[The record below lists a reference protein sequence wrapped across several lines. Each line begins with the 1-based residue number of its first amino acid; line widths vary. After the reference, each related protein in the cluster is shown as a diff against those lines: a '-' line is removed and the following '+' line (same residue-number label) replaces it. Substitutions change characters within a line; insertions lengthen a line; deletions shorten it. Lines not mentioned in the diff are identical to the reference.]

1 MICPKCGRPVT
12 ESAVICP
19 GCDFIL
25 DSGFLGEE
33 VLDEEK
39 DLRPGR
45 GGIEPA
51 VFNLADAVILGDIDE
66 GGQNFETSDTG
77 FHIKEST
84 GARLYVSGRSQALMA
99 PDAIPARVSGQT
111 LHDLRLTPFE
121 RHILNFIDGE
131 RPVEAIK
138 RETGLDDV
146 EVKTGLATLADKG
159 VIRVVGRALVEIIPM
174 EKRKE
179 RRSGK
184 KDRMRREL
192 VGAVAMVGGESDQA
206 IEDAFRTQTSIPVPD
221 FDGPRPPRQ
230 PLHRPETDVFHKL
243 LEDSAAD
250 GSPAPSA
257 RREKTVAPHIRSMT
271 VDPEHA
277 SFLDSSEPDS
287 LDLDLQR
294 VLDDKGDLAENP
306 DRPAAARTHLVDDG
320 VFSSESDGFD
330 DFGDASGLSL
340 DSGSESDL
348 RPAPPLDRDL
358 SSDLSE
364 TGSAPDLKA
373 NAKYDEDGRPKP
385 SSPFSELDAE
395 EGDDNIFDEETA
407 GALPKDLQKSDA
419 LSFNDE
425 FTAGTVARMN
435 KSAIHRLANSE
446 IDQLSVD
453 DDDDEPKEN
462 AKRKPLLQ
470 RPEPTRAVLN
480 PMSDSLSGLL
490 SDDGAS
496 DAQLA
501 EAADALQTPPAEDLA
516 LPIAR
521 QATQI
526 SAIPASLLSE
536 SVDNF
541 TDSAYSEIYDDLSSE
556 EGSSEEEPGPLH
568 PSSFAVERH
577 DIPDRASTGPRDETT
592 GLHAFAK
599 LERARGEIQDAQK
612 AEAIDPSAAD
622 GDDDQQSLASI
633 LEPAPSPAGPRV
645 SSANGDSL
653 EPPED
658 EDHNAG
664 GLPSSLLGDSFAAD
678 EDALDAA
685 PFRSAED
692 FEEASI
698 ETPPPDDIL
707 SDDGAL
713 ADVQQDEGDASIEDA
728 CDASPPSSWDALDDA
743 ALDDDALDDD
753 GNRPPAHRR
762 GTEAVELSIDG
773 SLGASGPSSLDSLN
787 EDERV
792 GAPRDAE
799 AAGADLLDA
808 SDVDASN
815 VDESVPDNSVESL
828 LPAPSFELAAPA
840 ASAEDAPDDDDD
852 AEAVG
857 TDGEDAKVSSGRGP
871 PDAVTD
877 PHVAAAD
884 SSDEEDVAFEA
895 PEEFEDANTAA
906 IEPEGAA
913 ETLGLA
919 GPSSSGA
926 TAIISNADKLFS
938 RPGAA
943 AEDDAAAES
952 APAAAQEE
960 AHNIALGAKGAE
972 NEATGRFEVDSGS
985 ASDDSDAF
993 EDESADSGFEDEA
1006 TAALDL
1012 NDVSS
1017 ISIRSQGNAAPISS
1031 TPSVEAADDD
1041 AMLESL
1047 EASSD
1052 SSGDGASP
1060 PEAQQTHAFDA
1071 DEARKALG
1079 LDDVDGD
1086 AGGEE
1091 DAPSANSGVFETGLQ
1106 NEVDDAAPDSASG
1119 GSEDES
1125 EDEGGSE
1132 DKSEEPEVTAH
1143 LAHNPFDESLSNPS
1157 SADVGDDDDDDD
1169 VALTNASDAGPLGPP
1184 LPSSG
1189 FVSNEADDLGITD
1202 NVKLGDDAD
1211 LEAYVPKNAA
1221 TALLGALSDV
1231 AAPVDEGFGSAFRHA
1246 GTDGSLVDPP
1256 SEELQ
1261 SGFSS
1266 AHEQQTGVFIP
1277 ESSLV
1282 KRRNQSSVPADDP
1295 ANRPPALVEASDFG
1309 PSQDGFPPDDV
1320 ENTRGGDLHS
1330 AATGILE
1337 DSDAF
1342 DSDSAAVG
1350 PPGPPTHAKSTL
1362 GSIADLDTQQLQ
1374 GDESSDHAVA
1384 PRGPIRPAAPVAAN
1398 LRAAA
1403 GRVQRPVEESGAAA
1417 SAASGPPPKDIGG
1430 FRDTEN
1436 RASFAYSSYAPDRS
1450 DNPLLDE
1457 LSEIPNA
1464 AIAPDEATDYAR
1476 DKESNSRFESFP
1488 EEEHTV
1494 NIEALEALSSDESSL
1509 PDFDD
1514 ATAAIEPLGRGG
1526 QPSAR
1531 SDVFA
1536 TEQLPLP
1543 PRLAAQAKAE
1553 AAAEAQDDAKPRIG
1567 NERGNAEPI
1576 SVGDTGDHPHLP
1588 PSPRTAPPPP
1598 SGSRTGS
1605 RQGTDMRGKAQALFD
1620 DAMRDYQAGRIGAA
1634 RMNAKLA
1641 AIYDPGNEEYRHA
1654 LEQWERA
1661 PTGRSRQQVP
1671 PEVALYERA
1680 QEAES
1685 EGDVE
1690 RALQLLREG
1699 ISLNPDVP
1707 AIHNRLGV
1715 LLALQKRDYDAAAA
1729 AIRRAIE
1736 LEPDNL
1742 HYKNN
1747 LGKIVARAQSQ

>member
-159 VIRVVGRALVEIIPM
+159 VIRVVGRALVEIKPM

-179 RRSGK
+179 RRSGA

-192 VGAVAMVGGESDQA
+192 VGAVALVGGESDQA

-230 PLHRPETDVFHKL
+230 PLHRPETDVFHKI
-243 LEDSAAD
+243 LEDSAPD
-250 GSPAPSA
+250 GSPRLGA
-257 RREKTVAPHIRSMT
+257 REKTIAPHMRSMT

-287 LDLDLQR
+287 LDRDLQR
-294 VLDDKGDLAENP
+294 VLDDSGDQ
-306 DRPAAARTHLVDDG
+306 RPPAARTNQIEDGRDG
-320 VFSSESDGFD
+320 VFSAESDGFD

-348 RPAPPLDRDL
+348 RPSPPLNRDL

-364 TGSAPDLKA
+364 TGSAPDLKGGGQF
-373 NAKYDEDGRPKP
+373 DEDGRPQAR
-385 SSPFSELDAE
+385 SPFSELDAE
-395 EGDDNIFDEETA
+395 DDDAIFDEETA
-407 GALPKDLQKSDA
+407 GALPKDLQKNDSM
-419 LSFNDE
+419 SFNDE

-453 DDDDEPKEN
+453 DDASKE
-462 AKRKPLLQ
+462 REVRRPIIQ

-501 EAADALQTPPAEDLA
+501 AAANALQTPPAVELSHQP
-516 LPIAR
+516 LAR

-556 EGSSEEEPGPLH
+556 EGSSDEEPSALH
-568 PSSFAVERH
+568 PSSFAVERQ
-577 DIPDRASTGPRDETT
+577 DLPDRKRAGPQAETT
-592 GLHAFAK
+592 GLHALAALDRAQSEAQAK
-599 LERARGEIQDAQK
+599 AQDDKGEA
-612 AEAIDPSAAD
+612 SAAD
-622 GDDDQQSLASI
+622 PGDDQMSLASI
-633 LEPAPSPAGPRV
+633 LEPAAK
-645 SSANGDSL
+645 
-653 EPPED
+653 
-658 EDHNAG
+658 
-664 GLPSSLLGDSFAAD
+664 PSSEAPASAHDLSALSDPFPSESDGAALPPSDFAAELSSEEKSD
-678 EDALDAA
+678 ES
-685 PFRSAED
+685 R
-692 FEEASI
+692 
-698 ETPPPDDIL
+698 PPDD
-707 SDDGAL
+707 A
-713 ADVQQDEGDASIEDA
+713 
-728 CDASPPSSWDALDDA
+728 PPSSFEGSDTESVAVGSPS
-743 ALDDDALDDD
+743 DDDELSNELDNGAQRDTPPSDLSEDAPD
-753 GNRPPAHRR
+753 GEAQNPPAHRPR
-762 GTEAVELSIDG
+762 TEAVELSIDG
-773 SLGASGPSSLDSLN
+773 SLGASAPSSFESFSESDVVGKPRLESDDASL
-787 EDERV
+787 
-792 GAPRDAE
+792 E
-799 AAGADLLDA
+799 AAPPGQSLDA
-808 SDVDASN
+808 P
-815 VDESVPDNSVESL
+815 SVPDPSAESL
-828 LPAPSFELAAPA
+828 LPAPSFEMAAPA
-840 ASAEDAPDDDDD
+840 GSSFGPSAAADDDP
-852 AEAVG
+852 
-857 TDGEDAKVSSGRGP
+857 DGPAGRGP

-877 PHVAAAD
+877 PHASPVEA
-884 SSDEEDVAFEA
+884 SNELSDELSDEVSDEAGSAAFERGVDDESSLSA
-895 PEEFEDANTAA
+895 SEAAEEAEDFEDASTAA
-906 IEPEGAA
+906 IEPDIGAA
-913 ETLGLA
+913 GDTRGLA
-919 GPSSSGA
+919 GPSSGA
-926 TAIISNADKLFS
+926 TAIISNADELFS
-938 RPGAA
+938 RPDGASPSGA
-943 AEDDAAAES
+943 SEAP
-952 APAAAQEE
+952 PAATDEPE
-960 AHNIALGAKGAE
+960 PHNIALGAKGAE
-972 NEATGRFEVDSGS
+972 NDATGRFEVESS
-985 ASDDSDAF
+985 AESEASDAF
-993 EDESADSGFEDEA
+993 DDDSAESGFEDEP
-1006 TAALDL
+1006 TAAIDL
-1012 NDVSS
+1012 NEVSS
-1017 ISIRSQGNAAPISS
+1017 IEIRSQGNAAPISS
-1031 TPSVEAADDD
+1031 APSAEALDSDESVDRGEVELSD
-1041 AMLESL
+1041 A
-1047 EASSD
+1047 
-1052 SSGDGASP
+1052 
-1060 PEAQQTHAFDA
+1060 QRTHAFDA

-1079 LDDVDGD
+1079 LDDDKPEAAKDG
-1086 AGGEE
+1086 
-1091 DAPSANSGVFETGLQ
+1091 PHSGVFDTGAMAPQ
-1106 NEVDDAAPDSASG
+1106 QTAPDVEESD
-1119 GSEDES
+1119 EDDLS
-1125 EDEGGSE
+1125 
-1132 DKSEEPEVTAH
+1132 SEEPEVTAH
-1143 LAHNPFDESLSNPS
+1143 LAHNPFDESLSRS
-1157 SADVGDDDDDDD
+1157 SAEKQLDEGPQLDDDDDND
-1169 VALTNASDAGPLGPP
+1169 VARTNASDAGPLGPP
-1184 LPSSG
+1184 PPSSG
-1189 FVSNEADDLGITD
+1189 FISDEADDLGITD

-1231 AAPVDEGFGSAFRHA
+1231 AAPVDDEYGSAFRRA

-1261 SGFSS
+1261 SGINS
-1266 AHEQQTGVFIP
+1266 AHEQRTGVFIP
-1277 ESSLV
+1277 ESSLL
-1282 KRRNQSSVPADDP
+1282 KRRNQSSAPSADP
-1295 ANRPPALVEASDFG
+1295 AHRPPALVEASDFG
-1309 PSQDGFPPDDV
+1309 PSHEGFPPEEI

-1330 AATGILE
+1330 AATGIL
-1337 DSDAF
+1337 DDDDAF
-1342 DSDSAAVG
+1342 ESAPEEPAS
-1350 PPGPPTHAKSTL
+1350 PNPSTRAKSTL

-1374 GDESSDHAVA
+1374 GDESSDHAIA

-1398 LRAAA
+1398 LRDAA
-1403 GRVQRPVEESGAAA
+1403 GRVQRPVGESGAIAA
-1417 SAASGPPPKDIGG
+1417 SAGPGLPPKNIGG
-1430 FRDTEN
+1430 FQDTEN
-1436 RASFAYSSYAPDRS
+1436 RASFAYSSQAPDR
-1450 DNPLLDE
+1450 DAHNPLLDE
-1457 LSEIPNA
+1457 LSEIPDGGKP
-1464 AIAPDEATDYAR
+1464 PDEETDYAR
-1476 DKESNSRFESFP
+1476 KQESNSRFESFP

-1494 NIEALEALSSDESSL
+1494 NIEALSSDESSL
-1509 PDFDD
+1509 PDFND
-1514 ATAAIEPLGRGG
+1514 ATAAIEPLQRGALE
-1526 QPSAR
+1526 SVR

-1543 PRLAAQAKAE
+1543 PRLAAQARAEAE
-1553 AAAEAQDDAKPRIG
+1553 AAAQDDAKPRVG
-1567 NERGNAEPI
+1567 NGRGNAAPI
-1576 SVGDTGDHPHLP
+1576 SVGDTGDLPELP

-1690 RALQLLREG
+1690 RALELLREG

-1747 LGKIVARAQSQ
+1747 LGKIVARAQSHDAR